1 MRGWIL
7 AGLLVLAPGLV
18 QAQSWTRPNGNT
30 LEPALIDR
38 TGEVALYTLS
48 GTTDSDILTTTVDTT
63 WMFDPDTGTEGTA
76 TAQGHVRRCSASAT
90 TCAAAACPKVLV
102 NSDGAG
108 GVDDTDMDG
117 DDGGTAA
124 QRTFIYDVPPGR
136 YCFDTTT
143 GPGGGETGDS
153 VVEVTGGV
161 R

>member
-1 MRGWIL
+1 MRSAWIF
-7 AGLLVLAPGLV
+7 LVLLWAPGFAWA
-18 QAQSWTRPNGNT
+18 QAWTHPNGNT
-30 LEPALIDR
+30 MTSAVVDR
-38 TGEVALYTLS
+38 PGKVALYELS
-48 GTTDSDILTTTVDTT
+48 GTTDSAILTTTVDTT

-102 NSDGAG
+102 NSDGTG

-117 DDGGTAA
+117 DDGGTTA

-136 YCFDTTT
+136 YCFDVTT

-153 VVEVTGGV
+153 IVEVTGGV